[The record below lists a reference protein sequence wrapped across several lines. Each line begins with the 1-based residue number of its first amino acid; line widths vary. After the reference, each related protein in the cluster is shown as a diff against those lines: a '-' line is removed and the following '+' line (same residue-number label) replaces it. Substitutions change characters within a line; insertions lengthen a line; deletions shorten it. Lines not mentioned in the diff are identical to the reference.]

1 MEIVEDRPVKQ
12 VIVMRKDLNMT
23 RGKLVAQGSHASLG
37 AVLQLMDV
45 DYYGE
50 HSVRTLRL
58 MNNTPITQWLHGPFI
73 KICVS
78 VNSEEELLSI
88 YNQANLAGLN
98 TVLIEDN
105 GLTMFNGVK
114 TKTCICIG
122 PNWSNEI
129 DPITKNLKLL

>member
-1 MEIVEDRPVKQ
+1 MEDRPVKQ

-37 AVLQLMDV
+37 AVLQLMETTN
-45 DYYGE
+45 YPYFQKRSLFLFE
-50 HSVRTLRL
+50 
-58 MNNTPITQWLHGPFI
+58 NEPITQWLNGPFI

-88 YNQANLAGLN
+88 YDQAKTAGLN
-98 TVLIEDN
+98 TILIEDN

-114 TKTCICIG
+114 TKTCVCIG
-122 PNWSNEI
+122 PNWSDEI
-129 DPITKNLKLL
+129 DKITKNLKLL